1 MDQFQSDDLTFT
13 VRNKVELTGNV
24 SRITFHS
31 FDATIKK
38 IYPGLDLAGKGYSLT
53 SLQNHVNRYYTICN
67 CMGSLMYDEYKNAF
81 AAAIYG
87 AEFIRTYKSFE
98 EFSKKSDDC
107 LEFVIKFYEQTQ
119 TGISRQAH
127 YPISGDQ
134 YFIHGPVG
142 RGLEIDKHNSGG
154 VNIIF
159 VGGTGILPF
168 MDLFAYIGRRILSK
182 HTPRCAIFPDEL
194 FTDLANDAQ
203 FVVYSYF
210 PTREDCIGI
219 ELLEAIEKLHKK
231 HGKADM
237 FKLNLS
243 LTRKGG
249 RKHNNEE
256 IVELLS
262 EYKQIHGRINK
273 LWVCGPPVMND
284 QFQRLMPTIQ
294 ERTGIDNEDYAIL

>member
-1 MDQFQSDDLTFT
+1 
-13 VRNKVELTGNV
+13 
-24 SRITFHS
+24 
-31 FDATIKK
+31 
-38 IYPGLDLAGKGYSLT
+38 
-53 SLQNHVNRYYTICN
+53 
-67 CMGSLMYDEYKNAF
+67 MYDEYKNAF

-168 MDLFAYIGRRILSK
+168 MDLFAYIGRRILKK
-182 HTPRCAIFPDEL
+182 HNPRCAIFPDEL

-203 FVVYSYF
+203 FVIYAYF

-219 ELLEAIEKLHKK
+219 ELLEAIEKLHQK

-294 ERTGIDNEDYAIL
+294 ERTGIENEDYAIL